1 MSPVVNHQRTC
12 AITRSKPF
20 EHKEL
25 ATHALNVGSLC
36 GHGCK
41 YCSTP
46 ALERHKVDK
55 YRAVGHTSMSA
66 FANGYAFVDPTTPQR
81 IAASAKGLKAS
92 DTVMFCSTTD
102 AWSPE
107 AQQYGLG
114 RDCVV
119 ELLKH
124 WKGKIRIL
132 TKNAAIVDDFDIM
145 IPHADRI
152 ELSLSIT
159 GPRRNANLVNI
170 LEPNAS
176 PLQDRWDALK
186 AAKDAGIKVYG
197 MLCPCMP
204 GIVDGVDDLHSMM
217 EEMETLNPTSIWTE
231 PVNARGPGLILS
243 GDALRAAGH
252 ESEAD
257 KIHQIRRKANYA
269 KYEMQ
274 FIKNVDF
281 VANMLGCAHKLKI
294 LSYADNAVYRLT
306 TPTVIWL
313 KK

>member
-1 MSPVVNHQRTC
+1 MSPVVTFQRTC
-12 AITRSKPF
+12 AITRSKSF
-20 EHKEL
+20 EHKKL
-25 ATHALNVGSLC
+25 ATQALNVGSLC

-55 YRAVGHTSMSA
+55 YSAVNHTSMSA
-66 FANGYAFVDPTTPQR
+66 FVNNYAFVDPTTPQR
-81 IAASAKGLKAS
+81 IAESAKGLKAS

-107 AQQYGLG
+107 AQLYDLG
-114 RDCVV
+114 RKCLI
-119 ELLKH
+119 ELFKH
-124 WKGKIRIL
+124 TNSKIRIL
-132 TKNAAIVDDFDIM
+132 TKNAAIVNDFDIM

-170 LEPNAS
+170 LEPNTS

-186 AAKDAGIKVYG
+186 AAKAAGIKVYG

-217 EEMETLNPTSIWTE
+217 EEMEALNPTSIWTE
-231 PVNARGPGLILS
+231 PVNARGQGLILCEE
-243 GDALRAAGH
+243 ALRAAGH
-252 ESEAD
+252 ITEAD
-257 KIHQIRRKANYA
+257 KIHHIRRKANYA

-274 FIKNVDF
+274 FIKDVDF

-294 LSYADNAVYRLT
+294 LSYADKAAYRLT

-313 KK
+313 K

>member
-1 MSPVVNHQRTC
+1 MSPVVNYQRSC
-12 AITRSKPF
+12 AITRSNPF
-20 EHKEL
+20 EHKKL

-46 ALERHKVDK
+46 ALERHKADK

-66 FANGYAFVDPTTPQR
+66 FANGYAFVDTATPQR
-81 IAASAKGLKAS
+81 IAASAKGLRTS
-92 DTVMFCSTTD
+92 DTVMLSTTTD

-107 AQQYGLG
+107 AQQYDLG
-114 RDCVV
+114 RECLI

-124 WKGKIRIL
+124 TNSKIRVL
-132 TKNAAIVDDFDIM
+132 TKNAAIMKDFDIM

-159 GPRRNANLVNI
+159 GPRRNAHLVNI

-176 PLQDRWDALK
+176 TIEERWDALR
-186 AAKDAGIKVYG
+186 AAKAAGIKVYG

-204 GIVDGVDDLHSMM
+204 GVVDGVNDLQAMM
-217 EEMETLNPTSIWTE
+217 EEIVALNPTSIWTE

-243 GDALRAAGH
+243 EDALRAAGH

-257 KIHQIRRKANYA
+257 KIHHIRRKANYA

-274 FIKNVDF
+274 FIKDVDF

-294 LSYADNAVYRLT
+294 LSYADKAAYRLA

-313 KK
+313 KQ